1 MDYGQGYAEDLTE
14 LVAEVRGWPVAGVTP
29 IYGYINTQL
38 ESGDPASWM
47 RLAVVTN
54 ATNLPNANKLALVWE
69 SVAGEVERG
78 GPMGA
83 ADFLQG
89 WVERMAADAAGIATT
104 VGGEVWASGAPFRK
118 VMSSPKLVAVLA
130 GSAAL
135 AYLFIK
141 SRR

>member
-14 LVAEVRGWPVAGVTP
+14 LVAEVRGWPVAGVKP

-38 ESGDPASWM
+38 DSGDPASWM

-54 ATNLPNANKLALVWE
+54 ATNLPNAHKLALVWE

-89 WVERMAADAAGIATT
+89 WVERMAADAAGVVDSA
-104 VGGEVWASGAPFRK
+104 ASGAVSIGKAARFGLGNPL
-118 VMSSPKLVAVLA
+118 VILGGVAV
-130 GSAAL
+130 
-135 AYLFIK
+135 AYLFLK
-141 SRR
+141 R